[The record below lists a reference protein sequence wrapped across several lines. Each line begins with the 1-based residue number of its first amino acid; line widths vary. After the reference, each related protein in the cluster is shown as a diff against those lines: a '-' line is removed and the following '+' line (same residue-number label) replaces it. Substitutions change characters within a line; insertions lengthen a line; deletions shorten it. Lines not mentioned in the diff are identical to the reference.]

1 MASGS
6 SSMTVRALEV
16 LLPYAPPSAVA
27 LLNNR
32 DRSREQTV
40 ITGYATDPPEVAISN
55 PSYQQRVPVNHQLFS
70 RRGSRLLPA
79 RLFRIMEDYVRTR
92 DGARTGSGAGPG
104 WPCLVISGHGNYAG
118 LPWGVFLG
126 SRHPGGGCLPMIA
139 ASRARYT
146 ASTRSMPVSPRTLYR
161 ASRGDGEPQLHL
173 AGLPGQC

>member
-1 MASGS
+1 LRRGFSYMASGS

-40 ITGYATDPPEVAISN
+40 ITGYATDPPEAAISN

-92 DGARTGSGAGPG
+92 DGARTGSGA
-104 WPCLVISGHGNYAG
+104 A
-118 LPWGVFLG
+118 
-126 SRHPGGGCLPMIA
+126 PGG
-139 ASRARYT
+139 RAW
-146 ASTRSMPVSPRTLYR
+146 
-161 ASRGDGEPQLHL
+161 
-173 AGLPGQC
+173 